1 MNPLDII
8 ILAVIAAAIVG
19 ALVAPVMETA
29 AAAENAIENKRSK
42 QTWIKKPCLFFC
54 VCIREDVLNGKN
66 CKNQKKAID
75 NFG

>member
-1 MNPLDII
+1 
-8 ILAVIAAAIVG
+8 
-19 ALVAPVMETA
+19 META

-42 QTWIKKPCLFFC
+42 QTWIRKPCLFFC